1 MRLKKDSYAWIAIDY
16 AKRVVNGKVDA
27 CLQVKQ
33 ACERTLSDLKRD
45 DLTFDNDRIH
55 HVCDF
60 ASNLP
65 HVIGPLSGTNIR
77 LEPFQIYILANLFGF
92 LDKKTG
98 LRKYREAFIL
108 LPRGSA
114 KSTLAS
120 ILALYMTFCEGQ
132 GGAEGYSGATS
143 LAQANKV
150 FEPARMMVQRTPE
163 LAEAL
168 GLEVA
173 ARSIYQVETGSR
185 FSPVIANTKDGDIPW
200 IAICDELH
208 QAKNGVQL
216 AAFRTGMGK
225 RRGSDPMLLIISTA
239 GTNVAGV
246 CRQEQLYFESV
257 LNGTLRDDSKFALIY
272 TIDKDDDWKDFK
284 VWRKANPAYGISVD
298 EAHLKRE
305 YQKALQSPSAQA
317 DCLTKY
323 LNVWCNTATGW
334 LNTKYWAAAADPSF
348 TISEGSTVW
357 LGVDLSTRTDITAL
371 CLCWIMPDGRK
382 GFVPYL
388 FLPTGALDRSP
399 NAKAYTDWIARGAM
413 IQTEGDAS
421 DYANVEE
428 TIRQLCKT
436 YRVEAILYDTWQAAG
451 MMQSLARDG
460 LNTVEFAQ
468 RAANFSAPMVDFE
481 ADLMNNKIVHNDNP
495 CLNWMASNASVARR
509 GPLITITKPT
519 GQDDLKIDGMVTAL
533 MAYAMATKGAEVA
546 DEPLLLFI

>member
-1 MRLKKDSYAWIAIDY
+1 
-16 AKRVVNGKVDA
+16 
-27 CLQVKQ
+27 LQVKQ
-33 ACERTLSDLKRD
+33 ACERTLQDLKRD
-45 DLTFDNDRIH
+45 DLTFDNDRID

-92 LDKKTG
+92 LDKQTG

-120 ILALYMTFCEGQ
+120 ILALYMTFCEAQ

-150 FEPARMMVQRTPE
+150 FEPARMMVQRTPA

-225 RRGSDPMLLIISTA
+225 RRGSDPLLLIISTA

-257 LNGTLRDDSKFALIY
+257 LNGTLKDDSKFALIY

-284 VWRKANPAYGISVD
+284 VWRKANPAFGISVD

-305 YQKALQSPSAQA
+305 YDKALQSPSAQA

-334 LNTKYWAAAADPSF
+334 LNMKHWTAAADPAF
-348 TISEGSTVW
+348 VIPNGSIVW
-357 LGVDLSTRTDITAL
+357 LGVDLSTKTDITAL
-371 CLCWIMPDGRK
+371 CLCWIGPDGRK
-382 GFVPYL
+382 GFIPYL
-388 FLPTGALDRSP
+388 FLPAGALDRSP
-399 NAKAYTDWIARGAM
+399 NAKAYADWIARGAL
-413 IQTEGDAS
+413 IRTEGEAS
-421 DYANVEE
+421 DHEV
-428 TIRQLCKT
+428 
-436 YRVEAILYDTWQAAG
+436 VEAKIRELCATYKVEMILYDSWQSAS
-451 MMQSLARDG
+451 MMQRLAKDG
-460 LNTVEFAQ
+460 LNVMEFAQ
-468 RAANFSAPMVDFE
+468 RAANFSAPMIDFE
-481 ADLMNNKIVHNDNP
+481 AELMNGSIVHNDNP
-495 CLNWMASNASVARR
+495 VMNWMASNASVARR

-533 MAYAMATKGAEVA
+533 MAYAMATKEAPAASAPVE
-546 DEPLLLFI
+546 LFWLD